1 MLKRQLWKGER
12 RHNYQRGRVEK
23 KSAQD
28 SMRDSL
34 PLDLPNQ
41 RRVHLL
47 KSKYGP
53 KFVKKGHYSNRL
65 GWTLGLN
72 MKRRLF
78 SLHCLV
84 RQSRCLTTPSKA

>member
-1 MLKRQLWKGER
+1 MKRQLWKGER

-23 KSAQD
+23 RSAQD

-41 RRVHLL
+41 RRVYLL

-53 KFVKKGHYSNRL
+53 KFVKKGPYPNRL
-65 GWTLGLN
+65 GWGIDIN

-78 SLHCLV
+78 SLHRLV
-84 RQSRCLTTPSKA
+84 RQSRRLTTPFKA

>member
-1 MLKRQLWKGER
+1 M
-12 RHNYQRGRVEK
+12 EK

-41 RRVHLL
+41 RRLE
-47 KSKYGP
+47 SKYGP
-53 KFVKKGHYSNRL
+53 KLVKKGPYSNRL
-65 GWTLGLN
+65 GWGISLN

-78 SLHCLV
+78 SLHRLV
-84 RQSRCLTTPSKA
+84 RQSRRLTMPSKA

>member
-1 MLKRQLWKGER
+1 MLKRQLRKEER
-12 RHNYQRGRVEK
+12 RHNYKRGRVDK

-34 PLDLPNQ
+34 PLDIPNQ
-41 RRVHLL
+41 RRVHLP

-53 KFVKKGHYSNRL
+53 KFVKKGPYSNRL
-65 GWTLGLN
+65 GWGIGLN

-78 SLHCLV
+78 SLHRLV
-84 RQSRCLTTPSKA
+84 RQAHA